1 MNKHHKGIFITLE
14 GIEGAGKSTHAAYL
28 ADLLQQHGHKVLVT
42 REPGGTAFGEQVR
55 AILLQH
61 NALNINAMSE
71 LLLMFAARA
80 QHIAEIIRPALAQGK
95 TVICDRFTDSS
106 YAYQGG
112 GRKISFEHI
121 RMLANLVHPQ
131 LTPGLTL
138 LFDVKAET
146 GLARVKAIA
155 KADRFESENMDF
167 FTAVRTSY
175 LELAEAEP
183 DRIKIINADQGVDVI
198 QTEIRQIMEDH
209 NLW

>member
-1 MNKHHKGIFITLE
+1 MNKRHKGIFITLE

-175 LELAEAEP
+175 LELAETEP